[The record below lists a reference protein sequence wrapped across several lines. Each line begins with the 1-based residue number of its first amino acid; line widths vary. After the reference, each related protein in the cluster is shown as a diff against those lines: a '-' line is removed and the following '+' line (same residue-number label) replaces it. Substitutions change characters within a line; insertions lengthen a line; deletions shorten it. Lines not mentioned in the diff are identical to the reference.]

1 VAPNG
6 KDHFKFLQ
14 LPFNATMLEALVQP
28 TQQVKRTWLPVL
40 EVAHRLGLSVISSA
54 SIGQTKAVGQIP
66 EALEGILDQT
76 PLTPTLQA
84 LQFTRYCPKL

>member
-28 TQQVKRTWLPVL
+28 TQKVKRTWLPVL

-84 LQFTRYCPKL
+84 LQFTRSCPKL